1 MAGVI
6 ERTESPSTWVA
17 VNVGIDFEV
26 NAFRAVEQNEIL
38 SSDRARP
45 EFTSACPQV
54 PMVRHSPIL
63 YSGGG

>member
-26 NAFRAVEQNEIL
+26 NAFRAVEQKRNFIERQ
-38 SSDRARP
+38 S
-45 EFTSACPQV
+45 ET
-54 PMVRHSPIL
+54 PIL